1 MGEAAE
7 APGRPPAARR
17 RRLLRVAAL
26 LTGATMVTGLLQATE
41 ATSSR
46 ADTGTGSRTATV
58 TLNDITPRVPTSDS
72 TVTVSGTVTNNG
84 KTTISG
90 AHLGVRIGPGGPLTT
105 RSAMKSAAS
114 RSGFISYLDGDE
126 ITGHTVEVAKLPA
139 GYSAAFTLKVP
150 VSALNLTATGVYQFG
165 VALDGE
171 TAADASEHVLGINR
185 TFLPWYA
192 TDAPA
197 KPKPTQISYL
207 WPLTD
212 RPHIAARGDTDSQQS
227 PIFLDDDLAKEL
239 APGGRLQQMV
249 ELAKNLPVTWVID
262 PDLLATVDSMTKP
275 YRVVGPGGD
284 VHSTTP
290 GTGSAV
296 ANQWLNDLKGAIVG
310 DQVVALPFGDTDLA
324 SIGHHGVSGTLAHLK
339 TATALGASTV
349 QTVLGT
355 ALGTKPPTANVAWP
369 IDGAVD
375 PSIVAVARKGGAS
388 KIIASSDSIG
398 ESGLDYTPTAARPIG
413 GGTTAVVADAML
425 STAFTG
431 DMLRAQPA
439 NLAEQNFLAQ
449 TLMITMQA
457 PEKQRTLLVAPQRQ
471 PTISQAQVMADA
483 ISTADSSPWAATVD
497 FDVAAKATPDAR
509 ANHQVPP
516 TSAYPRS
523 LRKQELPTD
532 AFPQIQETQRRLNE
546 FAVILTRKDRVTVPF
561 GNAVLR
567 SMSNGWRGDPQSATD
582 FRDAIGGYL
591 TDLIGAVHIL
601 DKTTLTLSGRSG
613 TIPVTVKNELG
624 QPIKGLVLRLT
635 SHANIRLEIKNAK
648 QPIAIDGGHT
658 RTLKFQTSA
667 SANGAVMVEAG
678 LYHDNGSVYGQAI
691 DFEVHINKV
700 TDLVMLIIGAGL
712 LLLVLAGVRIYRQR
726 KKLTAAEGDE
736 DEEGGDE
743 PDHSDPE
750 HPGDPGA
757 DTDPE
762 STEPSPTGEKV
773 DG

>member
-26 LTGATMVTGLLQATE
+26 LTGATLVTGLLQTTQATR
-41 ATSSR
+41 SQ
-46 ADTGTGSRTATV
+46 ADTGATGSRTATV
-58 TLNDITPRVPTSDS
+58 TLNDIKPRIPTSDG

-84 KTTISG
+84 KSAISG

-139 GYSAAFTLKVP
+139 GYSAPFTLKVP
-150 VSALNLTATGVYQFG
+150 VSALDLTATGVYQFG
-165 VALDGE
+165 VTLDGE

-212 RPHIAARGDTDSQQS
+212 RPHIAARGDVDSQQS

-296 ANQWLNDLKGAIVG
+296 ANAWLNDLKGAIAG

-324 SIGHHGVSGTLAHLK
+324 SIGHHGARVPGTLAHLK
-339 TATALGASTV
+339 TATALGVSTLE
-349 QTVLGT
+349 TVLGT
-355 ALGTKPPTANVAWP
+355 ALGTKAPTANVAWP

-375 PSIVAVARKGGAS
+375 PSIVSVARAGGAT
-388 KIIASSDSIG
+388 KIIASSDSIN

-413 GGTTAVVADAML
+413 GGTTAVVADSML

-457 PEKQRTLLVAPQRQ
+457 PQKQRTLLVAPQRQ
-471 PTISQAQVMADA
+471 LSISQAQVLADA

-497 FDVAAKATPDAR
+497 FDVAAKATP
-509 ANHQVPP
+509 
-516 TSAYPRS
+516 
-523 LRKQELPTD
+523 
-532 AFPQIQETQRRLNE
+532 
-546 FAVILTRKDRVTVPF
+546 
-561 GNAVLR
+561 
-567 SMSNGWRGDPQSATD
+567 
-582 FRDAIGGYL
+582 
-591 TDLIGAVHIL
+591 
-601 DKTTLTLSGRSG
+601 
-613 TIPVTVKNELG
+613 
-624 QPIKGLVLRLT
+624 
-635 SHANIRLEIKNAK
+635 
-648 QPIAIDGGHT
+648 
-658 RTLKFQTSA
+658 
-667 SANGAVMVEAG
+667 
-678 LYHDNGSVYGQAI
+678 
-691 DFEVHINKV
+691 
-700 TDLVMLIIGAGL
+700 
-712 LLLVLAGVRIYRQR
+712 
-726 KKLTAAEGDE
+726 
-736 DEEGGDE
+736 
-743 PDHSDPE
+743 
-750 HPGDPGA
+750 
-757 DTDPE
+757 
-762 STEPSPTGEKV
+762 
-773 DG
+773 